1 MQENTTTMSESCKR
15 LNDFFSDLDKMMQM
29 IESQL
34 TSSGKSDFKKHE
46 LYTEHPRGKF
56 YISNFFSLLFMKNK
70 GEHGTFQVLTR
81 LHDELYGRDREWGKI
96 NPFTKGESEIALIL
110 TDMPQQKWEKHWPKY
125 TGTEILNNH
134 SNLRTIEEVD
144 DYYRGYLIWDNVRI
158 NFIIKV
164 EKLSSFSEGDIDSL
178 ISDKIVNIVPNMEIL
193 LRNYQLSS
201 Q

>member
-1 MQENTTTMSESCKR
+1 MQKNTTTISEACKQ

-29 IESQL
+29 VESQL
-34 TSSGKSDFKKHE
+34 TSSDKSDYNKHE

-56 YISNFFSLLFMKNK
+56 YISNFLSLLFMKNE

-81 LHDELYGRDREWGKI
+81 LHDESYGRDREWGEI

-110 TDMPQQKWEKHWPKY
+110 TDMPQQKWAKNMPKY
-125 TGTEILNNH
+125 TGTEVLNNH
-134 SNLRTIEEVD
+134 PNLRTIEEVD
-144 DYYRGYLIWDNVRI
+144 DYYRGYLIWDDIRI

-178 ISDKIVNIVPNMEIL
+178 ISEKIIDVVPNMEIL

-201 Q
+201 